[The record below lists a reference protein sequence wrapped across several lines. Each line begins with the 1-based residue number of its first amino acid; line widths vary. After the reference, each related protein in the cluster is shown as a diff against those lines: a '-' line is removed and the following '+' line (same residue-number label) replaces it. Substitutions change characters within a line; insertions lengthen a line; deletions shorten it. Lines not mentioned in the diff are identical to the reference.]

1 MSVLL
6 FVSRF
11 DFFSIPFPPLLP
23 SFPCLT
29 CDRFTTT
36 TDTMNNNDGFT
47 STILPKERAGASF
60 DIAKLTYAINRNHSK
75 IIEKFAPLFD
85 EELFRSKEDDV
96 NLSYEDGFRKS
107 IERVTR
113 AFEIVR
119 SNPDFMVAHMRQ
131 KIQMQQF
138 FDHNGVFVHFTM
150 VMNYMF
156 SHADKAQKRYWL
168 TKAREGDFVAA
179 YAQTELGHGSNV
191 RGLETT
197 ATFDRSTQEW
207 EIHSPTLTSL
217 KWWPTGMYACTHALV
232 YAQLVIGG
240 ETKGLN
246 AFMVQLRKADGTL
259 MPGVELGEIGPK
271 MNTTSSNIGY
281 CRFTR
286 VRIPK
291 DWLFSKYSKVSP
303 EGQYAPVPKKL
314 SKFKYISMMLSRVAI
329 MTIAYDMCAR
339 AATIAIRYSAVRRQG
354 FKPGQ
359 TTPGEGEHFIID
371 YKMQQY
377 RIFRACAFSY
387 CLLWN
392 SRYISGYI
400 KRVQTAIN
408 DGDMAAADDLPELH
422 ATLSGL
428 KATAT
433 VQAHDCI
440 EECRKCCGG
449 QGFLMSSGIAKLSP
463 DFSEWVTVEGEQV
476 ILSLQCARFLIK
488 AVHTAKEGKAMTATI
503 AYIGESD
510 RPFDPSSPAG
520 IIEALKLRA
529 RHLAKRLTEQF
540 DSLRARGMNF
550 DDALNRC
557 AMLAIKAANAHVQ
570 KFMYEN
576 NEIAIEQFFK
586 KQDTPAI
593 NTVMRRLLR
602 LYGLQTITENAGDF
616 IGLSMTVP
624 LAAFMESV
632 DRRITVLL
640 DEIRPDAVPL
650 VDSFGFLDSQL
661 QSTLGRYDGN
671 VYEAIYN
678 DAAKK
683 NPLNSLPNGK
693 MIGWDTYKSILDL
706 DFIQETEKKQRQR
719 ATGKL

>member
-1 MSVLL
+1 MS
-6 FVSRF
+6 
-11 DFFSIPFPPLLP
+11 
-23 SFPCLT
+23 
-29 CDRFTTT
+29 
-36 TDTMNNNDGFT
+36 NNDGFT
-47 STILPKERAGASF
+47 SAILPRERARASF
-60 DIAKLTYAINRNHSK
+60 DVEKLTYAINRNHSK

-85 EELFRSKEDDV
+85 EEVFNSKEDDV
-96 NLSYEDGFRKS
+96 NLSYEEGFRKS

-119 SNPDFMVAHMRQ
+119 SNPDFMIAHMRQ

-150 VMNYMF
+150 VLNYLF
-156 SHADKAQKRYWL
+156 SHADKEQKRYWL

-197 ATFDRSTQEW
+197 ATFDKNTQEW

-232 YAQLVIGG
+232 YAQLITNG
-240 ETKGLN
+240 ENKGLN
-246 AFMVQLRKADGTL
+246 AFMVQLRRADGTL

-271 MNTTSSNIGY
+271 LNTTSSNIGY

-303 EGQYAPVPKKL
+303 QGEYVPVPKKL

-339 AATIAIRYSAVRRQG
+339 ASTIAIRYSAVRRQG

-359 TTPGEGEHFIID
+359 NTPGEGEYFIID

-408 DGDMAAADDLPELH
+408 DGDMSAADDLPELH

-433 VQAHDCI
+433 VQSHDCI

-463 DFSEWVTVEGEQV
+463 DFSEWVTVEGEQI
-476 ILSLQCARFLIK
+476 ILGLQCARFLLK
-488 AVHTAKEGKAMTATI
+488 AVENAAAGKVLTKTV
-503 AYIGESD
+503 AYIGDRAYASANFKSIAMKLESGAAVT
-510 RPFDPSSPAG
+510 SATVLA
-520 IIEALKLRA
+520 ILKVRA
-529 RHLAKRLTEQF
+529 KHLAERLSEQF
-540 DSLRARGMNF
+540 NLEMANGNGNSEFDAVMNK
-550 DDALNRC
+550 C
-557 AMLAIKAANAHVQ
+557 AMLAIKAADAHVQ
-570 KFMYEN
+570 QFMFEN
-576 NEIAIEQFFK
+576 NMLAIDQFFK
-586 KQDTPAI
+586 KDKMPAI
-593 NTVMRRLLR
+593 NTVMSRLLH
-602 LYGLQTITENAGDF
+602 LYGFQTITENAGDY
-616 IGLSMTVP
+616 IGISDHPLGNLMT
-624 LAAFMESV
+624 AV
-632 DRRITVLL
+632 DRQISTLL
-640 DEIRPDAVPL
+640 NQIRPDAVPL

-661 QSTLGRYDGN
+661 KSTLGRYDGN
-671 VYEAIYN
+671 VYEAIYEE
-678 DAAKK
+678 AAKK
-683 NPLNSLPNGK
+683 NPLNNLPNGK
-693 MIGWDTYKSILDL
+693 MIGWDTYKSVLDL
-706 DFIQETEKKQRQR
+706 DFIRETEKKQRQR
-719 ATGKL
+719 HNGKL